1 MSVSEQKIECVNEF
15 VELANA
21 MAAKGQSPQVVS
33 SGLMTACALYATYVV
48 TGNDGALQ
56 STGIEKIT
64 QLFGSE
70 LATVQKAK
78 IEQAQRDGKDV
89 SGAQ

>member
-1 MSVSEQKIECVNEF
+1 MSASEQKIECVNEF
-15 VELANA
+15 IELANA
-21 MAAKGQSPQVVS
+21 MTAKGLSPQVVS

-56 STGIEKIT
+56 VTGIEKIT

-70 LATVQKAK
+70 LEAIQKAK